1 MPCLLGEWGFETP
14 KWFVK
19 APLALQ
25 AGGELKKSPSQDF
38 IFVSLDI
45 LNPSFFLVGKHTAPS
60 FFFLYKRMI
69 SYAGQTK

>member
-25 AGGELKKSPSQDF
+25 AGGELKKSPPHDF
-38 IFVSLDI
+38 IFVTLDI
-45 LNPSFFLVGKHTAPS
+45 LNPSFFLVGKHTALS
-60 FFFLYKRMI
+60 FFLYKRMI